1 MASWTV
7 HPTQLQP
14 IKLDKQLR
22 NRWMDGWVHMGMPQ
36 TNASAHQF
44 MAQLMPFWGSHWQIS
59 YVLETPHTV
68 TSADSLINFLQFN
81 QCWVCFYWYLLWSVP
96 CCWSPCSLA
105 CHKWTWKSGE
115 AQEQSHAT
123 KYELLLVLKLI
134 YCPICSYFYMW
145 YNVKDCFTGGP
156 FYKPFSFVLLVQE
169 LWLSQPNTV
178 SDTICN
184 VR

>member
-1 MASWTV
+1 
-7 HPTQLQP
+7 
-14 IKLDKQLR
+14 
-22 NRWMDGWVHMGMPQ
+22 MGAYG
-36 TNASAHQF
+36 NASNQC
-44 MAQLMPFWGSHWQIS
+44 QPTSVYGSADALLGIPLTNLLCAWNSPYCYICK
-59 YVLETPHTV
+59 LF
-68 TSADSLINFLQFN
+68 ADSLINFLQFN
-81 QCWVCFYWYLLWSVP
+81 QRWVCFYWYLLWSVP

-123 KYELLLVLKLI
+123 KYKLLLVLKFI

-145 YNVKDCFTGGP
+145 YNVQDCFTGGP
-156 FYKPFSFVLLVQE
+156 FYKPFSFVLLLQE

>member
-1 MASWTV
+1 
-7 HPTQLQP
+7 
-14 IKLDKQLR
+14 
-22 NRWMDGWVHMGMPQ
+22 MGMPQ
-36 TNASAHQF
+36 TNASPHQF

-68 TSADSLINFLQFN
+68 TSASSLQTHFSISCSLI
-81 QCWVCFYWYLLWSVP
+81 SVE
-96 CCWSPCSLA
+96 SVFIDICSGLCLA
-105 CHKWTWKSGE
+105 ADLPAVWL
-115 AQEQSHAT
+115 AT
-123 KYELLLVLKLI
+123 NGHGKVVRPKNKAMPPNMKLILVLKFI

-156 FYKPFSFVLLVQE
+156 FYKPFSFVLLLQE